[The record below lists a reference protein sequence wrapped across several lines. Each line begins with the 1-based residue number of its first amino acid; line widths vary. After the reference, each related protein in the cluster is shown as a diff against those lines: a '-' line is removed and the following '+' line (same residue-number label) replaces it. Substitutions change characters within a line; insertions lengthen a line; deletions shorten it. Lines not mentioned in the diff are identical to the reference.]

1 MPLHPKGTNPLV
13 QLPEVLAVGFTGHRK
28 VPYETKSRQVI
39 RDFLA
44 HQKES
49 HHGILYGICSAAA
62 GGDQLF
68 AESCLELNIPLR
80 ILLPRPAE
88 QFRADFDEASW
99 QRTVRIMEN
108 AISVEVTGRQEA
120 QNEQYYDCGI
130 QTVAESQLLVALWD
144 GQPSRGFGGTQE
156 IVSYARKTGH
166 PVAWIHSETG
176 ALQFINKEALKL
188 IDTSS
193 ELEFLNGLPDAGVAA
208 SGASSRD
215 LAQAWLDKAD
225 VNANRFA
232 PQARRV
238 ASVPIVYTAAA
249 AVMAGVAPEIPGA
262 APWLGISA
270 ALGIFSLAMP
280 AVLRLHARQALWA
293 RTRTAA
299 EIARSVLVTWRTP
312 RPYEVIGAEVAP
324 WLSGILR
331 SLNFLKMEDNRRAET
346 PLSDFKQEYRRDRVA
361 HQIEYFSRQARKAE
375 RQERRYATLGRVCGA
390 LATLIAVACL
400 SGGLQWLVNHGFSGR
415 QWLAFTMSA
424 LFEVA
429 TMAGAFAAMKDCA
442 RRRRRYRELSHALRR
457 WDTQLEA
464 LNTWNSV
471 LRVVERIERA
481 LIVEL
486 FEWRSLVLG
495 AASHKG

>member
-1 MPLHPKGTNPLV
+1 MPLYPKGTNPLV

-44 HQKES
+44 RQKES
-49 HHGILYGICSAAA
+49 HQGIVYGISSAAS

-88 QFRADFDEASW
+88 QFRTDFDDTSW
-99 QRTVRIMEN
+99 QRTVHIMEN
-108 AISVEVTGRQEA
+108 AISVEVTGRHESKT
-120 QNEQYYDCGI
+120 EQYYDCGI

-144 GQPSRGFGGTQE
+144 GQPSRGAGGTQE

-166 PVAWIHSETG
+166 PIAWIHSETG
-176 ALQFINKEALKL
+176 ELQWINKDALAH
-188 IDTSS
+188 IDSSS
-193 ELEFLNGLPDAGVAA
+193 ELEFLNGLPDAGVALPA
-208 SGASSRD
+208 ASSRD
-215 LAQAWLDKAD
+215 LAQAWLDKTD
-225 VNANRFA
+225 ENANRFA

-238 ASVPIVYTAAA
+238 ASIPIVYTAAA
-249 AVMAGVAPEIPGA
+249 AVMSGVAPEIPGA
-262 APWLGISA
+262 APWLAISA
-270 ALGIFSLAMP
+270 ALGIVALALP
-280 AVLRLHARQALWA
+280 AALRVHARQSLWA

-299 EIARSVLVTWRTP
+299 EITRSVLVTWSTP
-312 RPYEVIGAEVAP
+312 RPYEVIGEEVAP

-375 RQERRYATLGRVCGA
+375 RQERRYGAVGWICGA

-400 SGGLQWLVNHGFSGR
+400 SGGLEWLANHGFSGR
-415 QWLAFTMSA
+415 QWLAFLMSA

-442 RRRRRYRELSHALRR
+442 RRRRRYRELSQALRR

-471 LRVVERIERA
+471 LHVVERIERA

>member
-1 MPLHPKGTNPLV
+1 MPSSSKGTNPLV

-44 HQKES
+44 RQKES
-49 HHGILYGICSAAA
+49 HHGIMYGISSAAA

-88 QFRADFDEASW
+88 QFRADFDDTSW
-99 QRTVRIMEN
+99 LRTVRIMEN
-108 AISVEVTGRQEA
+108 AISVEVSGRHETR
-120 QNEQYYDCGI
+120 NEQYYDCGI
-130 QTVAESQLLVALWD
+130 QTVAESQLLMALWD
-144 GQPSRGFGGTQE
+144 GLPSRGAGGTQE
-156 IVSYARKTGH
+156 MVSYARKTGH

-176 ALQFINKEALKL
+176 ELQWLNKEALEH
-188 IDTSS
+188 IDTSD
-193 ELEFLNGLPDAGVAA
+193 ELEFLNGLPDAGVAPPA
-208 SGASSRD
+208 DSSRD

-225 VNANRFA
+225 ANANRFA

-249 AVMAGVAPEIPGA
+249 AVMAGVAPEFPGA
-262 APWLGISA
+262 APWLAVSA
-270 ALGIFSLAMP
+270 ALGIIALVLP
-280 AVLRLHARQALWA
+280 AVLRVHTRQGLWA

-299 EIARSVLVTWRTP
+299 EIARSVLVTWSTP
-312 RPYEVIGAEVAP
+312 RQYEVIGAEVAP

-331 SLNFLKMEDNRRAET
+331 SLNFLKMEDNHHAET

-361 HQIEYFSRQARKAE
+361 HQIEYFSHQARKAA
-375 RQERRYATLGRVCGA
+375 RQERRYGAVGWICGA

-400 SGGLQWLVNHGFSGR
+400 SGGLQWLENHGFSGR
-415 QWLAFTMSA
+415 QWLAFLMSA
-424 LFEVA
+424 LFEIA
-429 TMAGAFAAMKDCA
+429 TMAGAFASMKDCA
-442 RRRRRYRELSHALRR
+442 RRRRRYRELSQALRR

>member
-88 QFRADFDEASW
+88 QFRADFDEAPW

-262 APWLGISA
+262 APWLG
-270 ALGIFSLAMP
+270 
-280 AVLRLHARQALWA
+280 
-293 RTRTAA
+293 
-299 EIARSVLVTWRTP
+299 
-312 RPYEVIGAEVAP
+312 
-324 WLSGILR
+324 
-331 SLNFLKMEDNRRAET
+331 
-346 PLSDFKQEYRRDRVA
+346 PLP
-361 HQIEYFSRQARKAE
+361 I
-375 RQERRYATLGRVCGA
+375 
-390 LATLIAVACL
+390 IP
-400 SGGLQWLVNHGFSGR
+400 
-415 QWLAFTMSA
+415 LAFQS
-424 LFEVA
+424 
-429 TMAGAFAAMKDCA
+429 
-442 RRRRRYRELSHALRR
+442 R
-457 WDTQLEA
+457 
-464 LNTWNSV
+464 
-471 LRVVERIERA
+471 
-481 LIVEL
+481 
-486 FEWRSLVLG
+486 
-495 AASHKG
+495 

>member
-1 MPLHPKGTNPLV
+1 MPLDPKGTNPLV

-44 HQKES
+44 QQKES
-49 HHGILYGICSAAA
+49 HHGVMYGICSAAA

-68 AESCLELNIPLR
+68 AESCIELKIPLR

-88 QFRADFDEASW
+88 QFRADFDAASW
-99 QRTVRIMEN
+99 QRSVHIMEN
-108 AISVEVTGRQEA
+108 AISVEVTGQYEA
-120 QNEQYYDCGI
+120 RNEQFYDCGI

-144 GQPSRGFGGTQE
+144 GQPSRGVGGTQE

-166 PVAWIHSETG
+166 PIAWIHSETG
-176 ALQFINKEALKL
+176 ALQFLNKEALKL

-193 ELEFLNGLPDAGVAA
+193 ELEFLNGLPDAGIALP
-208 SGASSRD
+208 GDSSRD

-225 VNANRFA
+225 ANANRFA

-270 ALGIFSLAMP
+270 ALGIFSLTLP
-280 AVLRLHARQALWA
+280 SVLRLHTRQALWA

-312 RPYEVIGAEVAP
+312 RQYEVIGAEVAP

-331 SLNFLKMEDNRRAET
+331 SFNFLKMEDNHRAET

-375 RQERRYATLGRVCGA
+375 HQERRYAMLGKICGGV
-390 LATLIAVACL
+390 ATLIAISCL
-400 SGGLQWLVNHGFSGR
+400 SGGLQWLENHGFSGR
-415 QWLAFTMSA
+415 QWLAFAMSA
-424 LFEVA
+424 LFEIA

-471 LRVVERIERA
+471 LHVVERIERA
-481 LIVEL
+481 LVVEL

>member
-1 MPLHPKGTNPLV
+1 MSLYPKGTNPV
-13 QLPEVLAVGFTGHRK
+13 VRLPEVLAIGFTGHRK
-28 VPYETKSRQVI
+28 VPYEAKSRQLI

-44 HQKES
+44 RQKES
-49 HHGILYGICSAAA
+49 HQGIVYGVSSAAS

-88 QFRADFDEASW
+88 QFRSDFDDTSW
-99 QRTVRIMEN
+99 LRTVRIMEN
-108 AISVEVTGRQEA
+108 AISVEVTGTLESQT
-120 QNEQYYDCGI
+120 EQYYDCGI

-144 GQPSRGFGGTQE
+144 GLPARGAGGTQE
-156 IVSYARKTGH
+156 MVSYARKTHH

-176 ALQFINKEALKL
+176 ELQWLNKDALGQ
-188 IDTSS
+188 IDSSS
-193 ELEFLNGLPDAGVAA
+193 ELEFLNQLPDLGVAPPA
-208 SGASSRD
+208 ASSRD
-215 LAQAWLDKAD
+215 LAQAWLDKTD
-225 VNANRFA
+225 VNANYFA

-238 ASVPIVYTAAA
+238 ASIPIVYTAAA
-249 AVMAGVAPEIPGA
+249 AVMSGVAPEIPGA
-262 APWLGISA
+262 APWLAISA
-270 ALGIFSLAMP
+270 ALGVVALALP
-280 AVLRLHARQALWA
+280 AALRLHTRQALWA

-299 EIARSVLVTWRTP
+299 EITRSLLATWSTP
-312 RPYEVIGAEVAP
+312 RPYDVIGAEVAP

-331 SLNFLKMEDNRRAET
+331 SLNFLKMEDHHRNQT
-346 PLSDFKQEYRRDRVA
+346 LLKDFKQEYRRDRVA
-361 HQIEYFSRQARKAE
+361 HQIEYFSSQASKAE
-375 RQERRYATLGRVCGA
+375 RQERRYGAVGWVCGV
-390 LATLIAVACL
+390 LATLIAFACL
-400 SGGLQWLVNHGFSGR
+400 SGGLEWLANHGITGR
-415 QWLAFTMSA
+415 QWLAFSMSA

-429 TMAGAFAAMKDCA
+429 TMAGAFASMKDCA

-481 LIVEL
+481 LVVEL

-495 AASHKG
+495 PASHKG

>member
-1 MPLHPKGTNPLV
+1 
-13 QLPEVLAVGFTGHRK
+13 
-28 VPYETKSRQVI
+28 
-39 RDFLA
+39 
-44 HQKES
+44 
-49 HHGILYGICSAAA
+49 
-62 GGDQLF
+62 
-68 AESCLELNIPLR
+68 
-80 ILLPRPAE
+80 
-88 QFRADFDEASW
+88 
-99 QRTVRIMEN
+99 MEN
-108 AISVEVTGRQEA
+108 AISVEVTGQYEA
-120 QNEQYYDCGI
+120 RNEQFYDCGI

-144 GQPSRGFGGTQE
+144 GQPSRGVGGTQE

-166 PVAWIHSETG
+166 PIAWIHSETG
-176 ALQFINKEALKL
+176 ALQFLNKEALKL

-193 ELEFLNGLPDAGVAA
+193 ELEFLNGLPDAGVALP
-208 SGASSRD
+208 GDSSRD

-225 VNANRFA
+225 ENANRFA

-270 ALGIFSLAMP
+270 ALGIFSLTLP
-280 AVLRLHARQALWA
+280 SVLRLHTRQALWA

-312 RPYEVIGAEVAP
+312 RQYEVIGAEVAP

-331 SLNFLKMEDNRRAET
+331 SFNFLKMEDNHRAET

-375 RQERRYATLGRVCGA
+375 HQERRYAMLGKICGGV
-390 LATLIAVACL
+390 ATLIAISCL
-400 SGGLQWLVNHGFSGR
+400 SGGLQWLENHGFSGR
-415 QWLAFTMSA
+415 QWLAFAMSA
-424 LFEVA
+424 LFEIA

-471 LRVVERIERA
+471 LHVVERIERA
-481 LIVEL
+481 LVVEL

>member
-1 MPLHPKGTNPLV
+1 MPLNPKGTNPLV
-13 QLPEVLAVGFTGHRK
+13 ALPEVLAVGFTGHRK

-39 RDFLA
+39 PDFLA
-44 HQKES
+44 RQKES
-49 HHGILYGICSAAA
+49 HHGILYGVSSAAA

-88 QFRADFDEASW
+88 QFRADFDDTSW
-99 QRTVRIMEN
+99 LRTVRIMEN
-108 AISVEVTGRQEA
+108 AISVEVTGRHESR
-120 QNEQYYDCGI
+120 NEQYYDCGI
-130 QTVAESQLLVALWD
+130 QTVVESQLLVTLWD
-144 GQPSRGFGGTQE
+144 GQPSRGIGGTQE

-166 PVAWIHSETG
+166 PIAWIHSETG
-176 ALQFINKEALKL
+176 ELQFLNKEALKL
-188 IDTSS
+188 NDTSS
-193 ELEFLNGLPDAGVAA
+193 ELEFLNGLPDAGVALPA
-208 SGASSRD
+208 SSSRD

-225 VNANRFA
+225 KNANRFA

-270 ALGIFSLAMP
+270 ALGIFSLALP

-331 SLNFLKMEDNRRAET
+331 SLNFLKMEDNHCVET

-375 RQERRYATLGRVCGA
+375 RQERRYAMLGKICGA
-390 LATLIAVACL
+390 VATLIALACL
-400 SGGLQWLVNHGFSGR
+400 SGGLQWLENHGFSGR
-415 QWLAFTMSA
+415 QWLAFAMSA
-424 LFEVA
+424 LFEIA